1 MSKQIHTSQLEAL
14 RDALDSGTLRPVR
27 RMLTALHPAEI
38 ASLIE
43 SLPTTER
50 EVVWTMVDPED
61 AGETLL
67 HVNDDFRASL
77 IAGTDDA
84 DLLAAL
90 EGMEVDDLAD
100 ILEDLPERVTNQILL
115 SLDQQNRSRLEA
127 VLSYPEDSAGGL
139 MNVDTVTV
147 RPDVE
152 LDVVLRYLRLR
163 GELPENTDAMFVV
176 NRYNKYMG
184 TLSIA
189 DLLTHDTDTTVAQ
202 IMASDTKAITAGLHE
217 NAVAKLFEER
227 DLVSAAVV
235 DEDNKLIGRIT
246 IDDVVDVIRD
256 QADHNIMSL
265 AGLDEEEDVFGPIV
279 PSAKRRA
286 LWLIINLG
294 TAILASWVIN
304 RFQVTIDKIV
314 ALAVLMP
321 IVASMGGN
329 AGSQT
334 LTLMVR
340 GLALG
345 QVESSNA
352 RWLLGKEIAVS
363 VLNGLV
369 LATLTA
375 LVTYLWFQDVQIALI
390 IGVALMINLLIAAI
404 AGVVIPLYL
413 KQRGT
418 DPALAGNIVLT
429 TVTDVFGFMVF
440 LGLATFILT

>member
-1 MSKQIHTSQLEAL
+1 MHPTESTTQLEAL
-14 RDALDSGTLRPVR
+14 REALDSGTLRPVR
-27 RMLTALHPAEI
+27 RMLSSLHPAEI
-38 ASLIE
+38 GSLIE
-43 SLPTTER
+43 SLPRAER
-50 EVVWTMVDPED
+50 EVVWNIVDPED

-67 HVNDDFRASL
+67 HVNDDLRASL

-100 ILEDLPERVTNQILL
+100 ILDDIPERVTNQVLL
-115 SLDQQNRSRLEA
+115 SLDQQNRKRLEA
-127 VLSYPEDSAGGL
+127 VLSYPVDSAGGL
-139 MNVDTVTV
+139 MNVDTVTI

-163 GELPENTDAMFVV
+163 GQLPDNTDSLFVV
-176 NRYNKYMG
+176 NRYNEYMG
-184 TLSIA
+184 TLSVS
-189 DLLTHDTDTTVAQ
+189 DLITHDPETVVAE
-202 IMASDTKAITAGLHE
+202 IMASDATAIDANMHQA
-217 NAVAKLFEER
+217 AVAKLFEER

-235 DEDNKLIGRIT
+235 DENNKLIGRIT
-246 IDDVVDVIRD
+246 IDDAVDVIID

-279 PSAKRRA
+279 PAAQRRV
-286 LWLIINLG
+286 LWLLINLG

-304 RFQVTIDKIV
+304 RFQVTLDKIV

-352 RWLLGKEIAVS
+352 RWLLGKEIGVS
-363 VLNGLV
+363 LINSFA
-369 LATLTA
+369 LAILTS
-375 LVTYLWFQDVQIALI
+375 LITYLWFQNLQIAII
-390 IGVALMINLLIAAI
+390 IGVALIINMFIAAVS
-404 AGVVIPLYL
+404 GVLIPLFL
-413 KQRGT
+413 KKRGT

-429 TVTDVFGFMVF
+429 TVTDVFGFLVF
-440 LGLATFILT
+440 LGLATLILS

>member
-1 MSKQIHTSQLEAL
+1 MHQTEPTTQLEAL
-14 RDALDSGTLRPVR
+14 REALDSGTLRPVR
-27 RMLTALHPAEI
+27 RMLSSLHPAEI
-38 ASLIE
+38 GSLIE
-43 SLPTTER
+43 SLPRAER
-50 EVVWTMVDPED
+50 EVVWNIVDPED

-67 HVNDDFRASL
+67 HVNDDLRASL

-100 ILEDLPERVTNQILL
+100 ILDDIPERVTNQVLL
-115 SLDQQNRSRLEA
+115 SLDQQNRQRLEA

-163 GELPENTDAMFVV
+163 GELPENTDALFVV
-176 NRYNKYMG
+176 NRYNEFMG
-184 TLSIA
+184 TLSVV
-189 DLLTHDTDTTVAQ
+189 DLLTHDPETAVAE
-202 IMASDTKAITAGLHE
+202 IMASDAKAIEANMHE

-235 DEDNKLIGRIT
+235 DENNKLIGRIT

-256 QADHNIMSL
+256 LADHNIMSL
-265 AGLDEEEDVFGPIV
+265 AGLDEEEDVFGPII
-279 PSAKRRA
+279 PSAQRRV
-286 LWLIINLG
+286 LWLLINLG

-304 RFQVTIDKIV
+304 RFQVTIDKVV

-352 RWLLGKEIAVS
+352 RWLLGKEIGVS
-363 VLNGLV
+363 LINSIV
-369 LATLTA
+369 LALLTS
-375 LVTYLWFQDVQIALI
+375 LITYLWFNDLQIAIIIGIALI
-390 IGVALMINLLIAAI
+390 INMFIAAV
-404 AGVVIPLYL
+404 AGVVIPLFL
-413 KQRGT
+413 KKRGT

-429 TVTDVFGFMVF
+429 TVTDVFGFMIF
-440 LGLATFILT
+440 LGLATLILN

>member
-1 MSKQIHTSQLEAL
+1 MTETPSTTRLQTL
-14 RDALDSGTLRPVR
+14 RDALDSGTMRPVR
-27 RMLTALHPAEI
+27 RMLSSLHPAEI
-38 ASLIE
+38 GSLIE
-43 SLPTTER
+43 SLPNAER
-50 EVVWTMVDPED
+50 EVVWNLVDPDD

-67 HVNDDFRASL
+67 HVNDDMRANL
-77 IAGTDDA
+77 IAGTDEA

-100 ILEDLPERVTNQILL
+100 ILDDLPERLTNQVLL
-115 SLDQQNRSRLEA
+115 SLDQQNRQRLEA

-139 MNVDTVTV
+139 MNVDTITV

-163 GELPENTDAMFVV
+163 GDLPENTDALFVV
-176 NRYNKYMG
+176 NRYNEYMG
-184 TLSIA
+184 ALNLS
-189 DLLTHDTDTTVAQ
+189 DLLTNDTDTAVAE
-202 IMASDTKAITAGLHE
+202 IMLSDTRPIPADLHE

-235 DEDNKLIGRIT
+235 DEHNKLIGRIT

-265 AGLDEEEDVFGPIV
+265 AGLDEEEDVFGPII

-286 LWLIINLG
+286 LWLLINLG

-345 QVESSNA
+345 QVQSSNA

-363 VLNGLV
+363 LLNGV
-369 LATLTA
+369 GLALLTA
-375 LVTYLWFQDVQIALI
+375 GITYIWFNDVSIAII
-390 IGVALMINLLIAAI
+390 IGVALIINLLIAAI
-404 AGVVIPLYL
+404 AGVIIPLFL

-440 LGLATFILT
+440 LGLATLILT

>member
-1 MSKQIHTSQLEAL
+1 MHPTEPTTQLEAL
-14 RDALDSGTLRPVR
+14 REALDSGTLRPVR
-27 RMLTALHPAEI
+27 RMLSSLHPAEI
-38 ASLIE
+38 GSLIE
-43 SLPTTER
+43 SLPRAER
-50 EVVWTMVDPED
+50 EVVWNIVDPED

-67 HVNDDFRASL
+67 HVNDDLRASL

-90 EGMEVDDLAD
+90 DGMEVDDLAD
-100 ILEDLPERVTNQILL
+100 ILEDIPERVTNQVLL
-115 SLDQQNRSRLEA
+115 SLDQQNRQRLEA

-163 GELPENTDAMFVV
+163 GELPENTDALFVV
-176 NRYNKYMG
+176 NRYNEFMG
-184 TLSIA
+184 TLSVV
-189 DLLTHDTDTTVAQ
+189 DLLTHDPETAVAE
-202 IMASDTKAITAGLHE
+202 IMASDAKAIEADMHE

-235 DEDNKLIGRIT
+235 DDNNKLIGRIT

-256 QADHNIMSL
+256 LADHNIMSL
-265 AGLDEEEDVFGPIV
+265 AGLDEEEDVFGPII
-279 PSAKRRA
+279 PSAKRRVM
-286 LWLIINLG
+286 WLLINLG
-294 TAILASWVIN
+294 TAILASWIIN
-304 RFQVTIDKIV
+304 RFQVTIDKVV

-352 RWLLGKEIAVS
+352 RWLLGKEIGVS
-363 VLNGLV
+363 LINSIV
-369 LATLTA
+369 LALLTA
-375 LVTYLWFQDVQIALI
+375 FITYVWFQDIQIAVIIGIALI
-390 IGVALMINLLIAAI
+390 INMFIAAVS
-404 AGVVIPLYL
+404 GVVIPLFL
-413 KQRGT
+413 KKRGT

-429 TVTDVFGFMVF
+429 TVTDVFGFMIF
-440 LGLATFILT
+440 LGLATLILS

>member
-1 MSKQIHTSQLEAL
+1 MHPTEPTTQLEAL
-14 RDALDSGTLRPVR
+14 REALDSGTLRPVR
-27 RMLTALHPAEI
+27 RMLSSLHPAEI
-38 ASLIE
+38 GSLIE
-43 SLPTTER
+43 SLPRAER
-50 EVVWTMVDPED
+50 EVVWNIVDPED

-67 HVNDDFRASL
+67 HVNDDLRASL

-84 DLLAAL
+84 DLVAAL
-90 EGMEVDDLAD
+90 DGMEVDDLAD
-100 ILEDLPERVTNQILL
+100 ILEDIPERVTNQVLL
-115 SLDQQNRSRLEA
+115 SLDQQNRQRLEA

-163 GELPENTDAMFVV
+163 GELPENTDALFVV
-176 NRYNKYMG
+176 NRYNEFMG
-184 TLSIA
+184 TLSVV
-189 DLLTHDTDTTVAQ
+189 DLLTHDPDTAVAE
-202 IMASDTKAITAGLHE
+202 IMASDAKAIEADMHE
-217 NAVAKLFEER
+217 NAIAKLFEER

-235 DEDNKLIGRIT
+235 DENNKLIGRIT

-256 QADHNIMSL
+256 LADHNIMSL
-265 AGLDEEEDVFGPIV
+265 AGLDEEEDVFGPII
-279 PSAKRRA
+279 PSAQRRV
-286 LWLIINLG
+286 LWLLINLG

-304 RFQVTIDKIV
+304 RFQVTIDKVV

-352 RWLLGKEIAVS
+352 RWLLGKEIGVS
-363 VLNGLV
+363 LINSIV
-369 LATLTA
+369 LALLTS
-375 LVTYLWFQDVQIALI
+375 LITYLWFKDLQIAMIIGIALI
-390 IGVALMINLLIAAI
+390 INMFIAAV

-413 KQRGT
+413 KKRGT

-429 TVTDVFGFMVF
+429 TVTDVFGFMIF
-440 LGLATFILT
+440 LGLATLLLT

>member
-1 MSKQIHTSQLEAL
+1 MNDKLQITQLEAL
-14 RDALDSGTLRPVR
+14 REALDSGTLRPVR
-27 RMLTALHPAEI
+27 RMLAALHPAEI
-38 ASLIE
+38 GSLIE
-43 SLPTTER
+43 SLPNAER
-50 EVVWTMVDPED
+50 EVVWNLVDPDD
-61 AGETLL
+61 AGETLV
-67 HVNDDFRASL
+67 HVNDEIRSRL

-84 DLLAAL
+84 DLIAAVD
-90 EGMEVDDLAD
+90 GMQVDDLAD
-100 ILEDLPERVTNQILL
+100 ILVDLPERITNQVLL
-115 SLDQQNRSRLEA
+115 SFDQQNRQRLEA
-127 VLSYPEDSAGGL
+127 VLAYPEDSAGGL

-152 LDVVLRYLRLR
+152 LDVVLRYIRLR
-163 GELPENTDAMFVV
+163 GNLPNNTDALFVV
-176 NRYNKYMG
+176 NRYNEYMG
-184 TLSIA
+184 TLSIT
-189 DLLTHDTDTTVAQ
+189 DLLINTPDTAVAE
-202 IMASDTKAITAGLHE
+202 IMVSNAVAINADMHE
-217 NAVAKLFEER
+217 SLVAKLFEER

-235 DEDNKLIGRIT
+235 DEQNKLVGRIT
-246 IDDVVDVIRD
+246 IDDVVDVIRE

-265 AGLDEEEDVFGPIV
+265 AGLDEEEDVFGPII

-286 LWLIINLG
+286 LWLTINLG

-304 RFQVTIDKIV
+304 RFQVTLEKVV

-345 QVESSNA
+345 QVQNSNA

-363 VLNGLV
+363 LLNGFALAV
-369 LATLTA
+369 LTSLI
-375 LVTYLWFQDVQIALI
+375 TYFWFNDVQIALI
-390 IGVALMINLLIAAI
+390 IGVALIINMVIAAI
-404 AGVVIPLYL
+404 SGVVIPLFL

-440 LGLATFILT
+440 LGLATLILA

>member
-1 MSKQIHTSQLEAL
+1 MNDKIQITQLEAL
-14 RDALDSGTLRPVR
+14 REALDSGTLRPVR
-27 RMLTALHPAEI
+27 RMLAALHPAEI
-38 ASLIE
+38 GSLIE
-43 SLPTTER
+43 SLPNAER
-50 EVVWTMVDPED
+50 EVVWNLVDPDD
-61 AGETLL
+61 AGETLV
-67 HVNDDFRASL
+67 HVNDEIRSRL
-77 IAGTDDA
+77 IASTDDA
-84 DLLAAL
+84 DLIAAVD
-90 EGMEVDDLAD
+90 GMQVDDLAD
-100 ILEDLPERVTNQILL
+100 ILVDLPERITNQVLL
-115 SLDQQNRSRLEA
+115 SFDQQNRQRLEA
-127 VLSYPEDSAGGL
+127 VLAYPEDSAGGL

-152 LDVVLRYLRLR
+152 LDVVLRYIRLR
-163 GELPENTDAMFVV
+163 GNLPDNTDALFVV
-176 NRYNKYMG
+176 NRYNEYMG
-184 TLSIA
+184 TLSIS
-189 DLLTHDTDTTVAQ
+189 DLLINSPETAVAE
-202 IMASDTKAITAGLHE
+202 IMVSDAVAINADMHE
-217 NAVAKLFEER
+217 SLVAKLFEER

-235 DEDNKLIGRIT
+235 DEQNKLVGRIT
-246 IDDVVDVIRD
+246 IDDVVDVIRE

-265 AGLDEEEDVFGPIV
+265 AGLDEEEDVFGPII

-286 LWLIINLG
+286 LWLTINLG

-304 RFQVTIDKIV
+304 RFQVTLEKVV

-345 QVESSNA
+345 QVQNSNA

-363 VLNGLV
+363 LLNGFV
-369 LATLTA
+369 LAVLTA
-375 LVTYLWFQDVQIALI
+375 LITYFWFNDGQIALI
-390 IGVALMINLLIAAI
+390 IGVALIINMVIAAI
-404 AGVVIPLYL
+404 SGVVIPLFL

-440 LGLATFILT
+440 LGLATLILA

>member
-1 MSKQIHTSQLEAL
+1 MHPTEPTTQLEAL
-14 RDALDSGTLRPVR
+14 REALDSGTLRPVR
-27 RMLTALHPAEI
+27 RMLSSLHPAEI
-38 ASLIE
+38 GSLIE
-43 SLPTTER
+43 SLPRAER
-50 EVVWTMVDPED
+50 EVVWNIVDPED

-67 HVNDDFRASL
+67 HVNDDLRVSL

-84 DLLAAL
+84 DLVAAL

-100 ILEDLPERVTNQILL
+100 ILEDIPERVTNQVLL
-115 SLDQQNRSRLEA
+115 SLDQQNRQRLEA

-163 GELPENTDAMFVV
+163 GELPENTDSLFVV
-176 NRYNKYMG
+176 NRYNEYMG
-184 TLSIA
+184 TLSVA
-189 DLLTHDTDTTVAQ
+189 DLLTHDIETAVAE
-202 IMASDTKAITAGLHE
+202 IMASDATSIQADMHE
-217 NAVAKLFEER
+217 NSVAKLFEER

-235 DEDNKLIGRIT
+235 DENNKLIGRIT

-279 PSAKRRA
+279 PAARRRA
-286 LWLIINLG
+286 LWLLVNLG

-304 RFQVTIDKIV
+304 RFQVTLDKIV

-363 VLNGLV
+363 LINGFV
-369 LATLTA
+369 LASLTS
-375 LVTYLWFQDVQIALI
+375 LITYLWFQDLQIAMIIGIALI
-390 IGVALMINLLIAAI
+390 INMFIAAVS
-404 AGVVIPLYL
+404 GVLIPLYL
-413 KQRGT
+413 KKRGT

-440 LGLATFILT
+440 LGLATLLLG

>member
-1 MSKQIHTSQLEAL
+1 MHTAESTTQLEAL
-14 RDALDSGTLRPVR
+14 REALDSGTLRPVR
-27 RMLTALHPAEI
+27 RMLTSLHPAEI
-38 ASLIE
+38 GSLIE
-43 SLPTTER
+43 SLPRAER
-50 EVVWTMVDPED
+50 EVVWNIVDPED

-67 HVNDDFRASL
+67 HVNDDLRASL

-84 DLLAAL
+84 DLLVAL

-100 ILEDLPERVTNQILL
+100 ILEDIPERVTNQVLL
-115 SLDQQNRSRLEA
+115 SLDQQNRKRLEA

-139 MNVDTVTV
+139 MNVDTVTI

-163 GELPENTDAMFVV
+163 GELPDNTDSLFVV
-176 NRYNKYMG
+176 NRYNEYMG
-184 TLSIA
+184 NLSVA
-189 DLLTHDTDTTVAQ
+189 DLITHDQETAVAE
-202 IMASDTKAITAGLHE
+202 IMASDAVAIAADMHETAI
-217 NAVAKLFEER
+217 AKLFEER

-235 DEDNKLIGRIT
+235 DENNKLIGRIT
-246 IDDVVDVIRD
+246 IDDVVDVIID

-265 AGLDEEEDVFGPIV
+265 AGLDEEEDVFGPII
-279 PSAKRRA
+279 PAAQRRA
-286 LWLIINLG
+286 LWLLINLG

-304 RFQVTIDKIV
+304 RFQVTLDKIV

-363 VLNGLV
+363 LINSLI
-369 LATLTA
+369 LAILTA
-375 LVTYLWFQDVQIALI
+375 LITFFWFQDVKIAII
-390 IGVALMINLLIAAI
+390 IGLALVINMFIAAV
-404 AGVVIPLYL
+404 AGVIIPLYL
-413 KQRGT
+413 KKRGT

-440 LGLATFILT
+440 LGLATFIFV

>member
-1 MSKQIHTSQLEAL
+1 MIKNQPSTQLEAL
-14 RDALDSGTLRPVR
+14 RDAIDSGTLRPVR
-27 RMLTALHPAEI
+27 RMLASLHPAEI
-38 ASLIE
+38 GSLIE
-43 SLPTTER
+43 SLPSTER
-50 EVVWTMVDPED
+50 EVVWNLVDQED

-67 HVNDDFRASL
+67 HVNDDMRVDL
-77 IAGTDDA
+77 IARTDDA

-90 EGMEVDDLAD
+90 DGMEVDDLAD
-100 ILEDLPERVTNQILL
+100 ILEDLPERVTNQVLL
-115 SLDQQNRSRLEA
+115 SLDQQNRQRLEA
-127 VLSYPEDSAGGL
+127 VLSFPEDSAGGL
-139 MNVDTVTV
+139 MNIDTVTV

-163 GELPENTDAMFVV
+163 GELPENTDALFVV
-176 NRYNKYMG
+176 NRYNEYMG
-184 TLSIA
+184 TLSVA
-189 DLLTHDTDTTVAQ
+189 DLLTHDPETVVAEV
-202 IMASDTKAITAGLHE
+202 MASDTKAIIADMHE
-217 NAVAKLFEER
+217 SKVAKLFEER
-227 DLVSAAVV
+227 DLVSSAVV
-235 DEDNKLIGRIT
+235 DENNKLIGRIT
-246 IDDVVDVIRD
+246 IDDVVDVIRE

-286 LWLIINLG
+286 LWLVINLG

-304 RFQVTIDKIV
+304 RFQVSIEKIV

-345 QVESSNA
+345 QVQSSNA

-363 VLNGLV
+363 LLNGFV
-369 LATLTA
+369 LALLTS
-375 LVTYLWFQDVQIALI
+375 LITYLWFKDLKIAMI
-390 IGVALMINLLIAAI
+390 IGIALMINLLIAAI
-404 AGVVIPLYL
+404 AGVIIPLFL
-413 KQRGT
+413 KKRGT

-440 LGLATFILT
+440 LGLATLILL

>member
-1 MSKQIHTSQLEAL
+1 MHPTEPTTQLEAL
-14 RDALDSGTLRPVR
+14 REALDSGTLRPVR
-27 RMLTALHPAEI
+27 RMLSSLHPAEI
-38 ASLIE
+38 GSLIE
-43 SLPTTER
+43 SLPRAER
-50 EVVWTMVDPED
+50 EVVWNIVDPED

-67 HVNDDFRASL
+67 HVNDDLRASL

-100 ILEDLPERVTNQILL
+100 ILEDIPERVTNQVLL
-115 SLDQQNRSRLEA
+115 SLDQQNRQRLEA

-163 GELPENTDAMFVV
+163 GELPENTDALFVV
-176 NRYNKYMG
+176 NRYNEFMG
-184 TLSIA
+184 TLSVV
-189 DLLTHDTDTTVAQ
+189 DLLTHDPETAVAE
-202 IMASDTKAITAGLHE
+202 IMASDAKAIEANMHE
-217 NAVAKLFEER
+217 NSVAKLFEER

-235 DEDNKLIGRIT
+235 DENNKLIGRIT

-256 QADHNIMSL
+256 LADHNIMSL
-265 AGLDEEEDVFGPIV
+265 AGLDEEEDVFGPII
-279 PSAKRRA
+279 PSAQRRV
-286 LWLIINLG
+286 LWLLINLG

-304 RFQVTIDKIV
+304 RFQVTIDKVV

-352 RWLLGKEIAVS
+352 RWLLGKEIGVS
-363 VLNGLV
+363 LINSIV
-369 LATLTA
+369 LALLTS
-375 LVTYLWFQDVQIALI
+375 LITYLWFKDFQISMIIGIALI
-390 IGVALMINLLIAAI
+390 INMFIAAV
-404 AGVVIPLYL
+404 AGVVIPLFL
-413 KQRGT
+413 KKRGT

-440 LGLATFILT
+440 LGLATLLLG

>member
-1 MSKQIHTSQLEAL
+1 MHTAESTTQLEAL
-14 RDALDSGTLRPVR
+14 REALDSGTLRPVR
-27 RMLTALHPAEI
+27 RMLTSLHPAEI
-38 ASLIE
+38 GSLIE
-43 SLPTTER
+43 SLPRAER
-50 EVVWTMVDPED
+50 EVVWNIVDPED

-67 HVNDDFRASL
+67 HVNDDLRASL

-100 ILEDLPERVTNQILL
+100 ILEDIPERVTNQVLL
-115 SLDQQNRSRLEA
+115 SLDQQNRKRLEA

-139 MNVDTVTV
+139 MNVDTVTI

-163 GELPENTDAMFVV
+163 GELPDNTDSLFVV
-176 NRYNKYMG
+176 NRYNEYMG
-184 TLSIA
+184 NLSVA
-189 DLLTHDTDTTVAQ
+189 DLITHDQETAVAE
-202 IMASDTKAITAGLHE
+202 IMASDAVAIAADMHETAI
-217 NAVAKLFEER
+217 AKLFEER

-235 DEDNKLIGRIT
+235 DENNKLIGRIT
-246 IDDVVDVIRD
+246 IDDVVDVIID

-265 AGLDEEEDVFGPIV
+265 AGLDEEEDVFGPII
-279 PSAKRRA
+279 PAAQRRA
-286 LWLIINLG
+286 LWLLINLG

-304 RFQVTIDKIV
+304 RFQVTLDKIV

-363 VLNGLV
+363 LINSLI
-369 LATLTA
+369 LAILTA
-375 LVTYLWFQDVQIALI
+375 LITFFWFQDVKIAII
-390 IGVALMINLLIAAI
+390 IGLALVINMFIAAV
-404 AGVVIPLYL
+404 AGVIIPLYL
-413 KQRGT
+413 KKRGT

-440 LGLATFILT
+440 LGLATFIFV

>member
-1 MSKQIHTSQLEAL
+1 MHPTEPTTQLEAL
-14 RDALDSGTLRPVR
+14 REALDSGTLRPVR
-27 RMLTALHPAEI
+27 RMLSSLHPAEI
-38 ASLIE
+38 GSLIE
-43 SLPTTER
+43 SLPRAER
-50 EVVWTMVDPED
+50 EVVWNIVDPVD

-67 HVNDDFRASL
+67 HVNDDLRASL

-90 EGMEVDDLAD
+90 DGMEVDDLAD
-100 ILEDLPERVTNQILL
+100 ILEDIPERVTNQVLL
-115 SLDQQNRSRLEA
+115 SLDQQNRQRLEA

-163 GELPENTDAMFVV
+163 GELPDNTDSLFVV

-184 TLSIA
+184 NLSVA
-189 DLLTHDTDTTVAQ
+189 DLITHDPETAVAE
-202 IMASDTKAITAGLHE
+202 IMASDATAIQADMHE
-217 NAVAKLFEER
+217 AAVAKLFEER

-235 DEDNKLIGRIT
+235 DENNKLIGRIT
-246 IDDVVDVIRD
+246 IDDVVDVIID

-265 AGLDEEEDVFGPIV
+265 AGLDEEEDVFGPIL
-279 PSAKRRA
+279 PAAQRRV
-286 LWLIINLG
+286 LWLLINLG

-304 RFQVTIDKIV
+304 RFQVTLDKIV

-352 RWLLGKEIAVS
+352 RWLLGKEIGVSLINSFALAVLTS
-363 VLNGLV
+363 VI
-369 LATLTA
+369 
-375 LVTYLWFQDVQIALI
+375 TYLWFNDLQIALI
-390 IGVALMINLLIAAI
+390 IGIALIINMFIAAVS
-404 AGVVIPLYL
+404 GVLIPLFL
-413 KQRGT
+413 KKRGT

-429 TVTDVFGFMVF
+429 TVTDVFGFMIF
-440 LGLATFILT
+440 LGLATVILS

>member
-1 MSKQIHTSQLEAL
+1 MHPTESTTQLEAL
-14 RDALDSGTLRPVR
+14 REALDSGTLRPVR
-27 RMLTALHPAEI
+27 RLLSSLHPAEI
-38 ASLIE
+38 GSLIE
-43 SLPTTER
+43 SLPRAER
-50 EVVWTMVDPED
+50 EVVWNIVDPDD

-67 HVNDDFRASL
+67 HVNDDLRASL

-90 EGMEVDDLAD
+90 DGMEVDDLAD
-100 ILEDLPERVTNQILL
+100 ILEDIPERVTNQVLL
-115 SLDQQNRSRLEA
+115 SLDQQNRKRLEA
-127 VLSYPEDSAGGL
+127 VLSYPVDSAGGL
-139 MNVDTVTV
+139 MNVDTVTI

-163 GELPENTDAMFVV
+163 GQLPDNTDSLFVV
-176 NRYNKYMG
+176 NRYNEYMG
-184 TLSIA
+184 TLSVS
-189 DLLTHDTDTTVAQ
+189 DLITHDPETVVAE
-202 IMASDTKAITAGLHE
+202 IMASDATAIDANMHQA
-217 NAVAKLFEER
+217 AVAKLFEER

-235 DEDNKLIGRIT
+235 DENNKLIGRIT
-246 IDDVVDVIRD
+246 IDDAVDVIID

-279 PSAKRRA
+279 PAAKRRV
-286 LWLIINLG
+286 LWLLINLG

-304 RFQVTIDKIV
+304 RFQVTLDKIV

-352 RWLLGKEIAVS
+352 RWLLGKEIGVS
-363 VLNGLV
+363 LINSFA
-369 LATLTA
+369 LAILTS
-375 LVTYLWFQDVQIALI
+375 LITYLWFQNVQIALI
-390 IGVALMINLLIAAI
+390 IGVALIINMFIAAV

-413 KQRGT
+413 KKRGT

-429 TVTDVFGFMVF
+429 TVTDVFGFLVF
-440 LGLATFILT
+440 LGLATLILS

>member
-1 MSKQIHTSQLEAL
+1 MHQTEPTTQLEAL
-14 RDALDSGTLRPVR
+14 REALDSGTLRPVR
-27 RMLTALHPAEI
+27 RMLSSLHPAEI
-38 ASLIE
+38 GSLIE
-43 SLPTTER
+43 SLPRAER
-50 EVVWTMVDPED
+50 EVVWNIVDPED

-67 HVNDDFRASL
+67 HVNDDLRASL

-100 ILEDLPERVTNQILL
+100 ILDDIPERVTNQVLL
-115 SLDQQNRSRLEA
+115 SLDQQNRKRLEA
-127 VLSYPEDSAGGL
+127 VLSYPVDSAGGL
-139 MNVDTVTV
+139 MNVDTVTI

-163 GELPENTDAMFVV
+163 GQLPDNTDSLFVV
-176 NRYNKYMG
+176 NRYNEYMG
-184 TLSIA
+184 TLSVS
-189 DLLTHDTDTTVAQ
+189 DLITHDPETVVAE
-202 IMASDTKAITAGLHE
+202 IMASDATAIDANMHQA
-217 NAVAKLFEER
+217 AVAKLFEER

-235 DEDNKLIGRIT
+235 DENNKLIGRIT
-246 IDDVVDVIRD
+246 IDDAVDVIID

-279 PSAKRRA
+279 PAARRRV
-286 LWLIINLG
+286 LWLLINLG

-304 RFQVTIDKIV
+304 RFQVTLDKIV

-352 RWLLGKEIAVS
+352 RWLLGKEIGVS
-363 VLNGLV
+363 LINSFA
-369 LATLTA
+369 LAILTS
-375 LVTYLWFQDVQIALI
+375 LITYLWFQNIQIALI
-390 IGVALMINLLIAAI
+390 IGVALIINMFIAAV

-413 KQRGT
+413 KKRGT

-429 TVTDVFGFMVF
+429 TVTDVFGFLVF
-440 LGLATFILT
+440 LGLATLILS

>member
-1 MSKQIHTSQLEAL
+1 MHPTEPTTQLEAL
-14 RDALDSGTLRPVR
+14 REALDSGTLRPVR
-27 RMLTALHPAEI
+27 RMLSSLHPAEI
-38 ASLIE
+38 GSLIE
-43 SLPTTER
+43 SLPRAER
-50 EVVWTMVDPED
+50 EVVWNIVDPED

-67 HVNDDFRASL
+67 HVNDDLRASL

-100 ILEDLPERVTNQILL
+100 ILEDIPERVTNQVLL
-115 SLDQQNRSRLEA
+115 SLDQQNRQRLEA

-163 GELPENTDAMFVV
+163 GELPENTDALFVV
-176 NRYNKYMG
+176 NRYNEFMG
-184 TLSIA
+184 TLSVV
-189 DLLTHDTDTTVAQ
+189 DLLTHDPETAVAE
-202 IMASDTKAITAGLHE
+202 IMASDAKAIEANMHE
-217 NAVAKLFEER
+217 NSVAKLFEER

-235 DEDNKLIGRIT
+235 DENNKLIGRIT

-256 QADHNIMSL
+256 LADHNIMSL
-265 AGLDEEEDVFGPIV
+265 AGLDEEEDVFGPII
-279 PSAKRRA
+279 PSAQRRV
-286 LWLIINLG
+286 LWLLINLG

-304 RFQVTIDKIV
+304 RFQVTIDKVV

-352 RWLLGKEIAVS
+352 RWLLGKEIGVS
-363 VLNGLV
+363 LINSIV
-369 LATLTA
+369 LALLTS
-375 LVTYLWFQDVQIALI
+375 LITYLWFKDFQISMIIGIALI
-390 IGVALMINLLIAAI
+390 INMFIAAV
-404 AGVVIPLYL
+404 AGVVIPLFL
-413 KQRGT
+413 KKRGT

-429 TVTDVFGFMVF
+429 TVTDVFGFMIF
-440 LGLATFILT
+440 LGLATLLLG

>member
-1 MSKQIHTSQLEAL
+1 MHPTEPTTQLEAL
-14 RDALDSGTLRPVR
+14 REALDSGTLRPVR
-27 RMLTALHPAEI
+27 RMLSSLHPAEI
-38 ASLIE
+38 GSLIE
-43 SLPTTER
+43 SLPRAER
-50 EVVWTMVDPED
+50 EVVWNIVDPED

-67 HVNDDFRASL
+67 HVNDDLRASL

-100 ILEDLPERVTNQILL
+100 ILEDIPERVTNQVLL
-115 SLDQQNRSRLEA
+115 SLDQQNRQRLEA

-163 GELPENTDAMFVV
+163 GELPENTDALFVV
-176 NRYNKYMG
+176 NRYNEFMG
-184 TLSIA
+184 TLSVV
-189 DLLTHDTDTTVAQ
+189 DLLTHDPETAVAE
-202 IMASDTKAITAGLHE
+202 IMASDAKAIEANMHE
-217 NAVAKLFEER
+217 NSVAKLFEER

-235 DEDNKLIGRIT
+235 DENNKLIGRIT

-256 QADHNIMSL
+256 LADHNIMSL
-265 AGLDEEEDVFGPIV
+265 AGLDEEEDVFGPII
-279 PSAKRRA
+279 PSAQRRV
-286 LWLIINLG
+286 LWLLINLG

-304 RFQVTIDKIV
+304 RFQVTIDKVV

-352 RWLLGKEIAVS
+352 RWLLGKEIGVS
-363 VLNGLV
+363 LINSIL
-369 LATLTA
+369 LALLTS
-375 LVTYLWFQDVQIALI
+375 LITYLWFKDFQISMIIGIALI
-390 IGVALMINLLIAAI
+390 INMFIAAV

-413 KQRGT
+413 KKRGT

-429 TVTDVFGFMVF
+429 TVTDVFGFMIF
-440 LGLATFILT
+440 LGLATLLLG